1 MFCGNGFCGF
11 QADVGSRCFS
21 QSAVYVLVYMM
32 GILLF
37 VADLA
42 GHGVDLILRSIQQ
55 NAPVTRFVGLIIV
68 GCRIKFDLIDEDT
81 VVMVQI
87 GFRVS
92 DIRVVQTCV

>member
-1 MFCGNGFCGF
+1 M
-11 QADVGSRCFS
+11 
-21 QSAVYVLVYMM
+21 
-32 GILLF
+32 
-37 VADLA
+37 ADLA

-68 GCRIKFDLIDEDT
+68 GRRIKFDLIDEDT

-87 GFRVS
+87 GFRVG